1 MDRLTRLKRR
11 QALRA
16 EWKKGAHLREALPA
30 ITTLPL
36 LNAEIDRERIN
47 ALSKP
52 LSFGITD
59 DITLEQARTL
69 LSQLRHDFSQQ
80 RLEQLIDKTQH
91 DVLQAIVSPL
101 GLGKIIAQLDQDGGQ
116 VTTIHNAQQG
126 IYAKE
131 KDKYDRKMYTTEKN
145 SRGERFE
152 GNSVNSVG
160 SRFTRRHMDEQGYVT
175 DAYTGRGEKAS
186 HTSPDHITSN
196 HEFHRAGGFMHD
208 PVRKADFA
216 TDEDNLAITRRDIN
230 QSMRDD
236 DKREWAKKCASG
248 RDMANDEYFSID
260 RDRLEHL
267 HQQGQSVKDRH
278 LPSATEKLKYYTLNG
293 AKAGMLDGIKMGT
306 QQALEWLLVEFFSG
320 LIQDMKMCFTEKYTF
335 KKACRYLWQQG
346 LLRIADL
353 NTKRKMLLT
362 SFTDGM
368 ISGVLASLLT
378 LVTNLFKTT
387 YRRHV
392 RLIREGM
399 FTLCRALKIF
409 VFPEQSTPWRESA
422 QAALLLIFNGSIVIA
437 GIAFESSISTLLAP
451 LPFANALSG
460 IITGALCAVAMAWLT
475 YWLDQRDFFGLKASE
490 EEQFIQAA
498 LDNMLA
504 LPENTRF
511 I

>member
-131 KDKYDRKMYTTEKN
+131 KDKYDRKMYTAEKN

-267 HQQGQSVKDRH
+267 HQQGQSVKERH
-278 LPSATEKLKYYTLNG
+278 LPCATEKLKYYTLNG
-293 AKAGMLDGIKMGT
+293 TKAGMLDGIKMGA
-306 QQALEWLLVEFFSG
+306 QQALGWLLVEFFSG
-320 LIQDMKMCFTEKYTF
+320 LIQDMKTCFVHKYAF
-335 KKACRYLWQQG
+335 KKACLYLLQQG
-346 LLRIADL
+346 RTRMANL
-353 NTKRKMLLT
+353 NAKRKELFT
-362 SFTDGM
+362 SFTDGLM
-368 ISGVLASLLT
+368 SGIFSSLLT
-378 LVTNLFKTT
+378 LVINLFKTT

-392 RLIREGM
+392 RLIREGI
-399 FTLCRALKIF
+399 FTLCRALKTLIF
-409 VFPEQSTPWRESA
+409 PAQGTSWRESA

-437 GIAFESSISTLLAP
+437 GISLESSIELLLAP
-451 LPFANALSG
+451 IPFGGLLSG
-460 IITGALCAVAMAWLT
+460 IITGALCAMAMAWLT
-475 YWLDQRDFFGLKASE
+475 HWLEKRDFFGLRACE
-490 EEQFIQAA
+490 EDQFIHAA

-504 LPENTRF
+504 LPENIRF